1 MTTTETVLHAYKNG
15 NCNVTLWSGGTKS
28 RETLDADPPW
38 AEHPESID
46 IKITNFCDLACPYCH
61 ENSTLE
67 GKHGDLIR
75 LLKALEPLPPGV
87 ELAIGGG
94 NPLSHPDLIPF
105 LRKVKTKGLVANLTV
120 NERHLEPYKF
130 LLSYLRRKDLIK
142 GIGVSVTGSNLPL
155 VRQFLKNNPHTV
167 FHVIAGVH
175 SPRVLSDLSTLPNSK
190 TLVLGYKTFGR
201 GVQFYGN
208 KTKQLLSEWC
218 RAIPT
223 FLGKTHLSFDNLA
236 VDQLNIRRLL
246 TNEGWS
252 KFYMGDDGSFT
263 MYIDAVDGTYAK
275 TSRSSERTSFDNTDL
290 ISYFQSLT
298 PKRFG

>member
-15 NCNVTLWSGGTKS
+15 NCNVTLWSGGTKT
-28 RETLDADPPW
+28 RETLDADHPW

-46 IKITNFCDLACPYCH
+46 IKVTNFCDLACPYCH

-67 GKHGDLIR
+67 GKHGDLNR
-75 LLKALEPLPPGV
+75 LLTVLEPLPSGV

-130 LLSYLRRKDLIK
+130 LLSYLRRKD
-142 GIGVSVTGSNLPL
+142 
-155 VRQFLKNNPHTV
+155 
-167 FHVIAGVH
+167 

-208 KTKQLLSEWC
+208 KTKQLLSEWY

-236 VDQLNIRRLL
+236 VDQLNIKRLL

-252 KFYMGDDGSFT
+252 KFFMGDDGSFT

-275 TSRSSERTSFDNTDL
+275 TSRSSERTPFDSTDL
-290 ISYFQSLT
+290 LTYFQSLS
-298 PKRFG
+298 K

>member
-1 MTTTETVLHAYKNG
+1 
-15 NCNVTLWSGGTKS
+15 
-28 RETLDADPPW
+28 
-38 AEHPESID
+38 
-46 IKITNFCDLACPYCH
+46 
-61 ENSTLE
+61 
-67 GKHGDLIR
+67 
-75 LLKALEPLPPGV
+75 
-87 ELAIGGG
+87 
-94 NPLSHPDLIPF
+94 
-105 LRKVKTKGLVANLTV
+105 VANLTV

>member
-1 MTTTETVLHAYKNG
+1 
-15 NCNVTLWSGGTKS
+15 
-28 RETLDADPPW
+28 
-38 AEHPESID
+38 
-46 IKITNFCDLACPYCH
+46 
-61 ENSTLE
+61 
-67 GKHGDLIR
+67 
-75 LLKALEPLPPGV
+75 LEPLPPGV

-142 GIGVSVTGSNLPL
+142 GIGVSVTGLNLPL
-155 VRQFLKNNPHTV
+155 VKQFLENNPHTV

-201 GVQFYGN
+201 GIQFYGN
-208 KTKQLLSEWC
+208 KTKKLLSEWY

-236 VDQLNIRRLL
+236 VEQLNIRRLL

-263 MYIDAVDGTYAK
+263 MYIDAVEGTYAK
-275 TSRSSERTSFDNTDL
+275 TSRSSERTPFDSTDL
-290 ISYFQSLT
+290 LTYFQSLS
-298 PKRFG
+298 K